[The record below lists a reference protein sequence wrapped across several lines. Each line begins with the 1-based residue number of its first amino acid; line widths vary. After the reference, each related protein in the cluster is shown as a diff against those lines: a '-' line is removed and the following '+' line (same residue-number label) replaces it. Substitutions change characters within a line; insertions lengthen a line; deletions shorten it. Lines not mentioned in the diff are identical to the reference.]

1 MIRSFL
7 AETELETNLFNIN
20 DLSLLLVISECLLL
34 ALLLLT
40 LNRGKKL
47 SHYLLAFFLL
57 SISIEAFDTLIYWSQ
72 SIKEAFFAD
81 SLHLFFVLK
90 FAAFLQ
96 GPLLY
101 WYTKSVMYSDF
112 RLRRKNWLHLIPIII
127 FPLYLIV
134 TYHSLGR
141 ENMEAG
147 VYNYDIL
154 YRNSYFRFLVLM
166 QESFIVIYSLAA
178 LLLFREYHRGLKNNF
193 SNIETID
200 RNWLRLLVG
209 GFLFISTWRLFPP
222 LFHLVD
228 MGQAAHLF
236 GLTGNYLDYLLVT
249 ALVFYSVAHSEVIHS
264 VVSPQKPNRN
274 ERSENFDDDQVE
286 QIVNAM
292 TQHKHYLEPELTLE
306 QLAEQLG
313 LSPRLVSNIIN
324 RKFNKNFFEFVNYYR
339 VEQAKEII
347 SSMPDGVS
355 MIDVMADS
363 GFNSKSAFNRF
374 FKKYT
379 GMTPTEFRKTAIT
392 SQTRK

>member
-1 MIRSFL
+1 MGS
-7 AETELETNLFNIN
+7 NLFNIH

-34 ALLLLT
+34 AFLLLT
-40 LNRGKKL
+40 INRGKRI
-47 SHYLLAFFLL
+47 SNCLLAFFLL
-57 SISIEAFDTLIYWSQ
+57 SIGIEAFDTLIYWNVP
-72 SIKEAFFAD
+72 IKLAFFTD

-101 WYTKSVMYSDF
+101 LYTRSVMYSDF
-112 RLRRKNWLHLIPIII
+112 RLHGKSWLHLIPVTI
-127 FPLYLIV
+127 FPIYLAV

-147 VYNYDIL
+147 IYNYDIL
-154 YRNSYFRFLVLM
+154 YRNGYFRLLVLM
-166 QESFIVIYSLAA
+166 QESFIVIYGLAA
-178 LLLFREYHRGLKNNF
+178 LLLFREYHQGLKNNF

-200 RNWLRLLVG
+200 RNWLRLLIG
-209 GFLFISTWRLFPP
+209 GFLFISTWKLLPP
-222 LFHLVD
+222 VFHLVD

-236 GLTGNYLDYLLVT
+236 GLTGNYLDYFLVT
-249 ALVFYSVAHSEVIHS
+249 ALVFYSVAHSEVIHR
-264 VVSPQKPNRN
+264 VVSPQKTNRN
-274 ERSENFDDDQVE
+274 EKGENFNDDQAE

-306 QLAEQLG
+306 QLAEQLR
-313 LSPRLVSNIIN
+313 LPPRLVSNIIN
-324 RKFNKNFFEFVNYYR
+324 RKFSKNFFEFVNYYR
-339 VEQAKEII
+339 VEEAKQII
-347 SSMPDGVS
+347 STRPQAVS
-355 MIDVMADS
+355 MTDVMADS

-392 SQTRK
+392 SKAFKGD